1 VKLIPPNKVVYFGQ
15 IAERVGVSAQIV
27 GFMLSGMSVEES
39 KGIPWYRVVAKNGHI
54 SALKLGYKGEVQRE
68 KLLSEGYLVVEDS
81 VDMQKHLWDWN
92 IG

>member
-68 KLLSEGYLVVEDS
+68 KLLSEGYS
-81 VDMQKHLWDWN
+81 VIDDQVNMEKHVWDWN
-92 IG
+92 LG